1 MWSKYKF
8 YFIGL
13 ALLGVAVV
21 AWIAYKKKKEG
32 QPTAGASD
40 AATSIPGNNAM
51 SGNEEFAVQKSMA
64 FIGAN

>member
-13 ALLGVAVV
+13 ALLGVAVA
-21 AWIAYKKKKEG
+21 AWIVYKKKKGG
-32 QPTAGASD
+32 QPTAGTSD
-40 AATSIPGNNAM
+40 ATTSIPGNNAM